1 MWSRDEEVSCRLHGL
16 QGQVFLRARH
26 LGASRRCDFIT
37 DHCWLRKRSS
47 GPARCRRNG
56 SRMFATK
63 LRLPAWLS
71 ISSSGANRGPA
82 KAAWED
88 LGKNWRGGSWMARHE
103 TRSRFRRPDVTLSAK
118 TFYPTTPFSS
128 RDSTVKNR
136 FKQEIF
142 AGRSLV

>member
-1 MWSRDEEVSCRLHGL
+1 VWSRDEKTKWVTDVRDQAAADSVTFHFKQWGESRPGEGSMERL
-16 QGQVFLRARH
+16 A
-26 LGASRRCDFIT
+26 
-37 DHCWLRKRSS
+37 
-47 GPARCRRNG
+47 
-56 SRMFATK
+56 
-63 LRLPAWLS
+63 
-71 ISSSGANRGPA
+71 
-82 KAAWED
+82 
-88 LGKNWRGGSWMARHE
+88 GKNWRGGSWMAGHG